1 MNEPY
6 VSGEGYREQ
15 LIRMVKAA
23 AQEMME
29 RAEDLVGDGDLIS
42 NFSIL
47 FSFPQGG
54 LLPTI
59 EVHREHISKKAWE
72 IYIKKPQKE

>member
-42 NFSIL
+42 NFSIW

-54 LLPTI
+54 LPPTI
-59 EVHREHISKKAWE
+59 EVHREHKARKAWE
-72 IYIKKPQKE
+72 IYTGKPQKE

>member
-15 LIRMVKAA
+15 LVRMVKAA
-23 AQEMME
+23 AKDMME
-29 RAEDLVGDGDLIS
+29 RAEDLVGEGDLIS
-42 NFSIL
+42 SFSIW

-59 EVHREHISKKAWE
+59 EVHREHISKNAWE
-72 IYIKKPQKE
+72 ICTEKPQKE

>member
-15 LIRMVKAA
+15 LIRMVKAT

-42 NFSIL
+42 NFSIW

-59 EVHREHISKKAWE
+59 EVHREHISRKAWE
-72 IYIKKPQKE
+72 IYTGKPQKE

>member
-15 LIRMVKAA
+15 LVRMVKAA
-23 AQEMME
+23 AQEVMD
-29 RAEDLVGDGDLIS
+29 RAEDLVGQGDLIS
-42 NFSIL
+42 DFSVW

-54 LLPTI
+54 LPPTI
-59 EVHREHISKKAWE
+59 EVRREHLSRKAWE
-72 IYIKKPQKE
+72 IYTSKPSKE

>member
-1 MNEPY
+1 MNKPY

-15 LIRMVKAA
+15 MIRMVKAA
-23 AQEMME
+23 AQDMME

-42 NFSIL
+42 NFSIW

-54 LLPTI
+54 LPPTI
-59 EVHREHISKKAWE
+59 EVHREHISRKALE
-72 IYIKKPQKE
+72 IYTGKQQKE